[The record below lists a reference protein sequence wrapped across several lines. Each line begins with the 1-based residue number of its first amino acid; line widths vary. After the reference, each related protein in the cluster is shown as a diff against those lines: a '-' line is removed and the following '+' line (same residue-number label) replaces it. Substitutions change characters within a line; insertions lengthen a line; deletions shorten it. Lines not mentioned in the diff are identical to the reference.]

1 MNIGAEKLDASLL
14 TIEPPMV
21 EGEFRTRILRIPQ
34 ALFASP
40 HSNDALQF
48 PIRNLKGLEC

>member
-1 MNIGAEKLDASLL
+1 MSIGAEELDASLL

-21 EGEFRTRILRIPQ
+21 VGEFRTRILRKPQ

-40 HSNDALQF
+40 QSNDALQF
-48 PIRNLKGLEC
+48 FIRNLNGLEC